1 MIGVPDEDIG
11 AATDAGIVHVLKG
24 TSTGLK
30 GTGSQTWSQ
39 YSPGIAEN
47 PEPDDRFGS
56 SLAVGDL
63 GGSVAADLAIGV
75 PEEDGAT
82 TVDYGVVHVLLGSA
96 TGLSA
101 TGSSLWSQNSPG
113 IGDAPETGD
122 GFGASLAIGNI
133 GGSAFGDLIV
143 GVPGEDIGA
152 AGNAGIIQT
161 IPGVGRRPDG
171 HRQPDLLAGHR
182 RDRRRR

>member
-1 MIGVPDEDIG
+1 MIGAPDEDIG
-11 AATDAGIVHVLKG
+11 AWTNAGLVHVLKG

-30 GTGSQTWSQ
+30 GTYSKTWSQ
-39 YSPGIAEN
+39 YSPGIADN

-63 GGSVAADLAIGV
+63 GGTVAADLAIGV

-101 TGSSLWSQNSPG
+101 TGSTLWSQNSSG
-113 IGDAPETGD
+113 IGDNP
-122 GFGASLAIGNI
+122 
-133 GGSAFGDLIV
+133 
-143 GVPGEDIGA
+143 
-152 AGNAGIIQT
+152 
-161 IPGVGRRPDG
+161 RRPATASAP
-171 HRQPDLLAGHR
+171 RWPSATSAAAPSAT
-182 RDRRRR
+182 